1 MAQFSQYSEQYK
13 EREGTGSKAE
23 ESKRERDGGFMGTV
37 PGFEYYGRHDNHAP
51 APPTGSV
58 RSSSSS
64 TCQTKL
70 MGTRIGSD
78 PGAVNPQTGWSLLMQ
93 PENGDSDDNNSD
105 SYDTLRVNNVPG
117 R

>member
-1 MAQFSQYSEQYK
+1 
-13 EREGTGSKAE
+13 
-23 ESKRERDGGFMGTV
+23 MGTV

-58 RSSSSS
+58 RSSPSS

-70 MGTRIGSD
+70 MGTGIGSD

-93 PENGDSDDNNSD
+93 PENGDSDDNNRD